1 MLLEVVGY
9 LVFLRVVA
17 EVAASPLQPQ
27 AGVAVAEGLVLLA
40 EGVMNR
46 QVEAAKTLPL
56 EAVEVY
62 R

>member
-1 MLLEVVGY
+1 MLLEVVGC
-9 LVFLRVVA
+9 LVFLRVVV
-17 EVAASPLQPQ
+17 EVGASPLQPQ

-40 EGVMNR
+40 EGVMSR

-56 EAVEVY
+56 EVVEAY